1 MFSFSF
7 LILAQIIEKL
17 WESFSNC
24 ESFSLCWEEK
34 LTKKRLQ
41 LFHREKKKNCRK
53 KDGNK
58 KWKSFLNAPHFS
70 GEPK

>member
-41 LFHREKKKNCRK
+41 LFHREKKRIVERK
-53 KDGNK
+53 TEI
-58 KWKSFLNAPHFS
+58 KSENHF
-70 GEPK
+70 